1 MSPPMAPRT
10 APFLPTTAEEL
21 RALGWPGID
30 VLLVSG
36 DAYIDHPSFGAAV
49 IGRVLEAQGLRVG
62 IVAQPDWRS
71 TRDVSRLGRPRLFV
85 GITAGAMDSMVNHY
99 TAHKRP
105 RSDDA
110 YTPGGAAGR
119 RPDRAAVVYAR
130 LCREAFGP
138 TTPIVIGGIEASLR
152 RIAHYDYWDD
162 RVLPSILVP
171 SGADLLVYGQ
181 GEKPIVEIA
190 RRLASG
196 EDVCGLVDVP
206 GTAVLL
212 EDLALAGLEAR
223 TRGTVELPP
232 YEEIVVDR
240 RRFAEFS
247 RLYHREHNADN
258 ARILLQRHGAG
269 PRARTVVVNEPMPS
283 PTTVRARGPAPWR
296 WSRIRALSPLCSRW

>member
-1 MSPPMAPRT
+1 MSAPMGPRAAPY
-10 APFLPTTAEEL
+10 LPTTEAEV
-21 RALGWPGID
+21 RALGWPGVD
-30 VLLVSG
+30 VLLVTG
-36 DAYIDHPSFGAAV
+36 DAYVDHPSFGAAV
-49 IGRVLEAQGLRVG
+49 IGRVLEAQGFRVG

-71 TRDVSRLGRPRLFV
+71 TKDVARLGRPRLFV

-119 RPDRAAVVYAR
+119 RPDRATVVYAR

-138 TTPIVIGGIEASLR
+138 TTPVVLGGIEASLR

-162 RVLPSILVP
+162 RILPSLLVP

-206 GTAVLL
+206 GTALL
-212 EDLALAGLEAR
+212 LQDLALAGLEG
-223 TRGTVELPP
+223 RGREVLELPAF
-232 YEEIVVDR
+232 EEIALDR

-258 ARILLQRHGAG
+258 ARILLQRHGTG
-269 PRARTVVVNEPMPS
+269 KRARTVLVNVPMPS
-283 PTTVRARGPAPWR
+283 PGTEE
-296 WSRIRALSPLCSRW
+296 